1 MTLSSLRKSKP
12 SRYSIGID
20 LGTTNSAL
28 AFVSLVGEATPE
40 ILLIP
45 QWENLAGLAEQPT
58 LPSFLYL
65 PEDAVAA
72 HFRGMASG
80 DGQWIIGRFAR
91 TKARETPGR
100 VVHSAKS
107 WLCHHAA
114 DRSAPFLPW
123 GTSDLTREQK
133 ISPVRASALI
143 LNYLREAWN
152 SRFASAG
159 FAFDD
164 QEITVTVPASFDA
177 GAQRLTMAAAEEA
190 GFPGGVRLLEEPQA
204 AFYCWLQRHDPAHEL
219 RRRLDDRDGGPR
231 YALVIDIGGGTSDFS
246 LFELHL
252 NKPSPIPDIRRVAV
266 SEHILLGGDNI
277 DLAIAHFIEPRLAG
291 RGQLSG
297 AQWEHLVASS
307 RELKER
313 ALAGAGPPDE
323 RFAVALPGRGAGMIT
338 GSQAA
343 TVTRAEIEGVLLK
356 GFFPACNAGAQPH
369 RPQAAL
375 REWGL
380 PYASDGAV
388 TRHLADF
395 LRDRPRVDA
404 VLFNGGS
411 VQPPL
416 LRQRLREQIAA
427 WQDGLAPY
435 VLENDEPALAVAR
448 GAARFAALLYHQRGH
463 IAAGAAHA
471 VFLEVE
477 GTSAR
482 DGTATHLSL
491 VCVLP
496 RDAAPAERFEISNL
510 PLEVRTDQP
519 VRFRAYSSNRH
530 ERSQAGDILAWHEGD
545 FHALPPLQTI
555 VRTAEPS
562 HAGTGKTVPVHLLAQ
577 MNALGLLQISCVSA
591 DPASQQSWPLEFNMR
606 PYDQS
611 SAGTTG
617 GGSIRE
623 AAIQIEPNASADG
636 IDTAR
641 RQIGMVFAHP
651 AAGKTDKATAGTI
664 FKSLERILGSPR
676 SGWNGPLLRA
686 LWPALDERLEGRGLS
701 VDLEEAWLIVAGFLL
716 RPGFGVVGDHLRI
729 DALWRL
735 HDIGPCF
742 PGRRIK
748 CQEYILWRRV
758 AGGLT
763 RERQN
768 ELLAGELDRIRR
780 GKAPVELVRLAGSLE
795 LISHETKAELV
806 RGFVDVATTLARA
819 KQHCAPYFV
828 ALGLLLNRAPLYA
841 GPETV
846 VSPDLVEHAYSA
858 FRSFDWAEPELLD
871 LQTLFLRAARVVGD
885 RSLDVPVRMR
895 HLIADKMEKS
905 GVPPLRTARIR
916 EFVPAGRSDGAS
928 LYDEPL
934 PPGLVLGTDQDQAA
948 RALRG

>member
-1 MTLSSLRKSKP
+1 MTLNSLRKSKP
-12 SRYSIGID
+12 PRFSIGID

-28 AFVSLVGEATPE
+28 AFVSLVGDATPE
-40 ILLIP
+40 ILLIS
-45 QWENLAGLAEQPT
+45 QWENLAGLAELPT

-91 TKARETPGR
+91 TKAGETPGR

-152 SRFASAG
+152 SRFAAAG

-177 GAQRLTMAAAEEA
+177 GAQRLTTAAAEEA
-190 GFPGGVRLLEEPQA
+190 GFPGSVRLLEEPQA
-204 AFYCWLQRHDPAHEL
+204 AFYCWLERHDPAHEL
-219 RRRLDDRDGGPR
+219 RCRLDDRDAGPR

-252 NKPSPIPDIRRVAV
+252 NKPSPILDIRRVAV

-291 RGQLSG
+291 RGGQLSG
-297 AQWEHLVASS
+297 VQWEHLVASC

-313 ALAGAGPPDE
+313 SLAGAGPPDE
-323 RFAVALPGRGAGMIT
+323 RFAVALPGRGSGMIT
-338 GSQAA
+338 GSQVA
-343 TVTRAEIEGVLLK
+343 TVTRAEIESVLLK
-356 GFFPACNAGAQPH
+356 GFFPLCDAGAQPH

-380 PYASDGAV
+380 PYASESAV

-411 VQPPL
+411 VQPPP

-427 WQDGLAPY
+427 WQGGFAPH

-448 GAARFAALLYHQRGH
+448 GAARFGALLHHQTGH

-477 GTSAR
+477 ATSAT
-482 DGTATHLSL
+482 DATAVHPSL

-496 RDAAPAERFEISNL
+496 RDAAPAERFEIANL
-510 PLEVRTDQP
+510 PLEVRTHQP

-530 ERSQAGDILAWHEGD
+530 RSQAGDVLAWHEND

-562 HAGTGKTVPVHLLAQ
+562 HPGTDTTVPVHLVAQ

-591 DPASQQSWPLEFNMR
+591 APASQQAWPLEFNMR
-606 PYDQS
+606 PHDQGG
-611 SAGTTG
+611 AGETG
-617 GGSIRE
+617 STRE
-623 AAIQIEPNASADG
+623 AAVQIEPNATADEL
-636 IDTAR
+636 DAAR
-641 RQIGMVFAHP
+641 RQIGMIFTHP
-651 AAGKTDKATAGTI
+651 AAGKMDKVTVGTI
-664 FKSLERILGSPR
+664 FKSLERLLGSSR

-686 LWPALDERLEGRGLS
+686 LWPALDERLDGRRLS

-716 RPGFGVVGDHLRI
+716 RPGFGVAGDHLRI

-735 HDIGPCF
+735 HDVGPCF

-768 ELLAGELDRIRR
+768 KLLTGELDRIRS
-780 GKAPVELVRLAGSLE
+780 GKAPVELVRLVGSLE
-795 LISHETKAELV
+795 LIPHETKAELV
-806 RGFVDVATTLARA
+806 RGFIDVATTLARA
-819 KQHCAPYFV
+819 KRHCAPYFV

-858 FRSFDWAEPELLD
+858 FRGFDWAEPELLE

-905 GVPPLRTARIR
+905 GVPPLQTAKIR

-928 LYDEPL
+928 QYDEPL
-934 PPGLVLGTDQDQAA
+934 PPGLVLSTD
-948 RALRG
+948 

>member
-1 MTLSSLRKSKP
+1 MTLNSLRKSKP
-12 SRYSIGID
+12 ARYSIGID

-28 AFVSLVGEATPE
+28 AFVSLVGDATPE
-40 ILLIP
+40 ILLIS

-80 DGQWIIGRFAR
+80 GGEWIIGRFAR
-91 TKARETPGR
+91 TKAGETPGR

-123 GTSDLTREQK
+123 GTSDLTGEQK
-133 ISPVRASALI
+133 ISPVRASALV

-152 SRFASAG
+152 SRFAAAG

-190 GFPGGVRLLEEPQA
+190 GFPGNVRLLEEPQA
-204 AFYCWLQRHDPAHEL
+204 AFYCWLERHDPAHEL
-219 RRRLDDRDGGPR
+219 RRRLDDRDAGPR

-252 NKPSPIPDIRRVAV
+252 NKPSPIPHIRRVAV

-291 RGQLSG
+291 RGGQLSG
-297 AQWEHLVASS
+297 VQWGHLVASC

-313 ALAGAGPPDE
+313 SLAGAGPPDE
-323 RFAVALPGRGAGMIT
+323 RFAVALPGRGSGMIT
-338 GSQAA
+338 GSQVA
-343 TVTRAEIEGVLLK
+343 TVTRAEIESVLLN
-356 GFFPACNAGAQPH
+356 GFFPLCDGGAQPH

-380 PYASDGAV
+380 PYASDSAV

-411 VQPPL
+411 VQPPP

-427 WQDGLAPY
+427 WQDGFAPH

-448 GAARFAALLYHQRGH
+448 GAARFGALLHHQTGH

-477 GTSAR
+477 ATSAT
-482 DGTATHLSL
+482 DATVAHPSL

-496 RDAAPAERFEISNL
+496 RDAAPAERFEIANL
-510 PLEVRTDQP
+510 PLEVRTHQP

-530 ERSQAGDILAWHEGD
+530 RSQAGDVLEWHEND

-555 VRTAEPS
+555 VRTVEPS
-562 HAGTGKTVPVHLLAQ
+562 HPGTDKTVPVHLVAQ

-591 DPASQQSWPLEFNMR
+591 APASQQTWPLEFNMR
-606 PYDQS
+606 PHDQG
-611 SAGTTG
+611 SAGVTG
-617 GGSIRE
+617 STRE
-623 AAIQIEPNASADG
+623 AAVQIEPNTTADG
-636 IDTAR
+636 LDAAR
-641 RQIGMVFAHP
+641 RQIGMIFTHP
-651 AAGKTDKATAGTI
+651 AASKMDKVTAGAI
-664 FKSLERILGSPR
+664 FKSLERLLGSSR

-686 LWPALDERLEGRGLS
+686 LWPALDERLDGRRLS

-716 RPGFGVVGDHLRI
+716 RPGFGVAGDHLRI
-729 DALWRL
+729 DGLWRL
-735 HDIGPCF
+735 HDVGPCF

-768 ELLAGELDRIRR
+768 KLLTGELDRIRS
-780 GKAPVELVRLAGSLE
+780 GKAPVELVRLVGSLE
-795 LISHETKAELV
+795 LIPHETKAELV
-806 RGFVDVATTLARA
+806 RGFIDVATTLARA
-819 KQHCAPYFV
+819 KRHCAPYFV

-846 VSPDLVEHAYSA
+846 VSTDLVEHAYSA
-858 FRSFDWAEPELLD
+858 FRGFDWAEPELLE

-885 RSLDVPVRMR
+885 RSLDVPVRLR

-905 GVPPLRTARIR
+905 GVPPLRTAKIR
-916 EFVPAGRSDGAS
+916 EFVPAGRADGAS
-928 LYDEPL
+928 QYDEPL
-934 PPGLVLGTDQDQAA
+934 PPGLVLSTD
-948 RALRG
+948 

>member
-1 MTLSSLRKSKP
+1 LTTARV
-12 SRYSIGID
+12 RFSIGID
-20 LGTTNSAL
+20 LGTTNSVL
-28 AFVSLVGEATPE
+28 AFVSLVGDATPE

-45 QWENLAGLAEQPT
+45 QWESLAGLVEQPT

-65 PEDAVAA
+65 PENTVAA
-72 HFRGMASG
+72 HFRGRAG
-80 DGQWIIGRFAR
+80 DGQWIVGRFAR
-91 TKARETPGR
+91 TKASETSGR

-143 LNYLREAWN
+143 LNYLRRAWN
-152 SRFASAG
+152 SRFAAAG

-177 GAQRLTMAAAEEA
+177 GAQRLTIAAAEEA

-204 AFYCWLQRHDPAHEL
+204 AFYCWLEQHDPAHEL
-219 RRRLDDRDGGPR
+219 RRRLDDRDAEPR

-252 NKPSPIPDIRRVAV
+252 NKLSPIPDIRRVAV
-266 SEHILLGGDNI
+266 SDHILLGGDNI
-277 DLAIAHFIEPRLAG
+277 DLSIAHFIEPRLAG
-291 RGQLSG
+291 RGDQLSG
-297 AQWEHLVASS
+297 AQWEHLVASC

-313 ALAGAGPPDE
+313 ALVGAGPPDE
-323 RFAVALPGRGAGMIT
+323 RFAVALPGRGSGMIA
-338 GSQAA
+338 GSQAV
-343 TVTRAEIEGVLLK
+343 TVTRAEIEDAALN
-356 GFFPACNAGAQPH
+356 GFFPGCDVGAQPH

-380 PYASDGAV
+380 PYASDSAI

-416 LRQRLREQIAA
+416 VRQRLCEQIAA
-427 WQDGLAPY
+427 WQDGFAPQ
-435 VLENDEPALAVAR
+435 VLENNEPALAVAR
-448 GAARFAALLYHQRGH
+448 GAARFGALLHHQKGR
-463 IAAGAAHA
+463 IVAGAAHA

-482 DGTATHLSL
+482 NGTAAHPSL
-491 VCVLP
+491 VCVVP
-496 RDAAPAERFEISNL
+496 RDASPAERFEIANL
-510 PLEVRTDQP
+510 RLEVRTDRP
-519 VRFRAYSSNRH
+519 VRFRAYSSNRDDK
-530 ERSQAGDILAWHEGD
+530 SQAGDILAWHEGD

-555 VRTAEPS
+555 VRTAEPF
-562 HAGTGKTVPVHLLAQ
+562 HRGTDKTVPVLLVAQ
-577 MNALGLLQISCVSA
+577 MNALGLLQISCVSR

-606 PYDQS
+606 PHDQG
-611 SAGTTG
+611 SAGVTG
-617 GGSIRE
+617 GVSTRE
-623 AAIQIEPNASADG
+623 AAVQIEPNATADG
-636 IDTAR
+636 LDTAR
-641 RQIGMVFAHP
+641 RQIGMVFTHP
-651 AAGKTDKATAGTI
+651 AAAKTDRVTAGTI
-664 FKSLERILGSPR
+664 LKSLERILGSPR

-686 LWPALDERLEGRGLS
+686 LWPALDERLDGRRLS
-701 VDLEEAWLIVAGFLL
+701 VDLEEAWLITAGFLL
-716 RPGFGVVGDHLRI
+716 RPGFGVIGDHLRI

-735 HDIGPCF
+735 HDVGPCF

-768 ELLAGELDRIRR
+768 KLLSGELDRIRS

-795 LISHETKAELV
+795 LIPHETKAELV
-806 RGFVDVATTLARA
+806 RGFIDVATTFART
-819 KQHCAPYFV
+819 KRHCAPYFV

-846 VSPDLVEHAYSA
+846 VSPEFVEHAYSA
-858 FRSFDWAEPELLD
+858 FRDFDWAEPELLE
-871 LQTLFLRAARVVGD
+871 LQTLFLRAARAVGD
-885 RSLDVPVRMR
+885 RSLDVPVRLR
-895 HLIADKMEKS
+895 HLIADKLEKS
-905 GVPPLRTARIR
+905 GVPPPRTAKIR
-916 EFVPAGRSDGAS
+916 GFVPAGRFDSAS

-934 PPGLVLGTDQDQAA
+934 PPGLVLGTDQEQ
-948 RALRG
+948 GG